1 MNNKKYI
8 RDEILF
14 LIARYQ
20 NEVRG
25 LSGSIEE
32 ADGLEKDTRFEAIT
46 ERRRRMKYEIRIDQP
61 GKYGTETIKGEFD
74 NGSEA
79 EEFVETVMEHFQ
91 NVTVEITAVA
101 SNVPDEEGADE

>member
-1 MNNKKYI
+1 
-8 RDEILF
+8 
-14 LIARYQ
+14 
-20 NEVRG
+20 
-25 LSGSIEE
+25 
-32 ADGLEKDTRFEAIT
+32 
-46 ERRRRMKYEIRIDQP
+46 MKYEIRIDQP